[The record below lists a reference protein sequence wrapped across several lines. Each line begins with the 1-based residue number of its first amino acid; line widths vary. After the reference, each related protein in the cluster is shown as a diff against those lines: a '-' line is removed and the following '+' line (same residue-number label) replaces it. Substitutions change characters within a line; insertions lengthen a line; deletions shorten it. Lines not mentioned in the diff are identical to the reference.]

1 MMTTATECLLTHLPD
16 LIRSGLWLGVA
27 WMMLC
32 RLRKLGPESRK
43 LLNASLSMA
52 GAGALGEALA
62 IVVPWSARQAA
73 ALELLAVGGL
83 FGLLLV
89 FSSEWADG
97 APAVT
102 RRR

>member
-1 MMTTATECLLTHLPD
+1 MTLDSLIAHLPAV
-16 LIRSGLWLGVA
+16 IRSALWLGIA

-32 RLRKLGPESRK
+32 RLRKLGPESRL
-43 LLNASLSMA
+43 LLNICLSAA
-52 GAGALGEALA
+52 GAGALGQA
-62 IVVPWSARQAA
+62 IGIIVPWSQRWLI
-73 ALELLAVGGL
+73 ALDLMTIGGL

-89 FSSEWADG
+89 FSGEWAAG

>member
-1 MMTTATECLLTHLPD
+1 MIAAAAECLIAHLPD
-16 LIRSGLWLGVA
+16 LVRSGLWLGVA

-32 RLRKLGPESRK
+32 RLRKLGPESRR
-43 LLNASLSMA
+43 LLNISLSMA

-62 IVVPWSARQAA
+62 IVVPWSARQAMA
-73 ALELLAVGGL
+73 IDLLAVGGL

-89 FSSEWADG
+89 FSSEWAD
-97 APAVT
+97 APPAVT

>member
-1 MMTTATECLLTHLPD
+1 MTAAADCMLRHLPE
-16 LIRSGLWLGVA
+16 LIRSALWLGIA

-43 LLNASLSMA
+43 LINISLSMA

-62 IVVPWSARQAA
+62 IVVPWTTRQAMA
-73 ALELLAVGGL
+73 IDLITAGGL

-89 FSSEWADG
+89 FSSEWASD